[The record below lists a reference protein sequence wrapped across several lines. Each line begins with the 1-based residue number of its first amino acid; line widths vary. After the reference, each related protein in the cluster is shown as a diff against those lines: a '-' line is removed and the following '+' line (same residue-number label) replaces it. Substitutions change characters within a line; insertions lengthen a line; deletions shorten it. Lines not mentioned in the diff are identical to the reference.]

1 MSKDFHGFLD
11 SSNIPKQIYVSLQT
25 VSLLGCTQLLEVT
38 IPHEVQLVCQGFLN
52 FRDNHHVD
60 LQLSLSRHV
69 PYGEPEISPVSVT
82 WMPTFQLRSP
92 VTVARLRCTGP
103 QHPWPPQH
111 SWVPWLQ
118 WHGYLSRLAAQLS
131 SKLWIHLG
139 PKIFEVK
146 RCQNHHN
153 DMTWWKIHTHRQV
166 THTYNFTYCHG
177 KETNW

>member
-1 MSKDFHGFLD
+1 MD
-11 SSNIPKQIYVSLQT
+11 SWILQT
-25 VSLLGCTQLLEVT
+25 FRKKYMSACKQCHFWDVHNSWKSPFHMKSNLAARV
-38 IPHEVQLVCQGFLN
+38 FY

-92 VTVARLRCTGP
+92 VTVARMRCTGP

-131 SKLWIHLG
+131 SKLWIHLD

-146 RCQNHHN
+146 ICQNHHSE
-153 DMTWWKIHTHRQV
+153 MAWWKVHTQTGHKHIQFN
-166 THTYNFTYCHG
+166 TLP
-177 KETNW
+177 W

>member
-1 MSKDFHGFLD
+1 MLLPPGQKLEIARINQWNFLNMTHVEGLSWILGFFKH
-11 SSNIPKQIYVSLQT
+11 SEKTHISLQT

-38 IPHEVQLVCQGFLN
+38 IPHEVQLVCPGFLN

-92 VTVARLRCTGP
+92 VTVARMRCTGP

-111 SWVPWLQ
+111 S
-118 WHGYLSRLAAQLS
+118 
-131 SKLWIHLG
+131 
-139 PKIFEVK
+139 
-146 RCQNHHN
+146 
-153 DMTWWKIHTHRQV
+153 
-166 THTYNFTYCHG
+166 
-177 KETNW
+177 